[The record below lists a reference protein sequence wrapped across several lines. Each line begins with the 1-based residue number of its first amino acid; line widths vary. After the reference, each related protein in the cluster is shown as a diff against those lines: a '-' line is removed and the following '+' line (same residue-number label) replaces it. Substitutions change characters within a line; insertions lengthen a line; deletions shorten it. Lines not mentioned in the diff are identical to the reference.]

1 MDQSIE
7 SQILTKVER
16 EATFQEGYRLLLS
29 HFQERIYWHV
39 RKFVLYHDDAN
50 DVVQNTFVK
59 VYKSIGS
66 FKRQSRLY
74 TWIYRIA
81 TNEAITF
88 MKKKRK
94 RDIIS
99 MDEYVETVG
108 ERLQTDPFFDG
119 DAAQLILQKALAQL
133 PDKQRLVFNMKY
145 FDDLP
150 YKEMSEILET
160 SVGALKASYH
170 HAVKKIEQFVK
181 DVEV

>member
-7 SQILTKVER
+7 SQILAKVES
-16 EATFQEGYRLLLS
+16 EATFQEGFRLLLS

-39 RKFVLYHDDAN
+39 RKFVLYHEDTN
-50 DVVQNTFVK
+50 DVVQNTFIK
-59 VYKSIGS
+59 VYKSIGK
-66 FKRQSRLY
+66 FRKESRLY

-88 MKKKRK
+88 MKQKHKY
-94 RDIIS
+94 DIIS
-99 MDEYVETVG
+99 MDEQVENVG
-108 ERLQTDPFFDG
+108 ERLQADPFFDG
-119 DAAQLILQKALAQL
+119 DAAQIILQKALAQL

-145 FDDLP
+145 FDNMP
-150 YKEMSEILET
+150 YKEISEILET